1 MRTPHNYRTIT
12 GGRQQGASRKS
23 VLFMARPEGFEPPT
37 LGLEG
42 RCSVHLSYGRPRGL
56 SLGWGPEN
64 DQEVRLTCGAVALL
78 ALAGG
83 RALRC
88 AAIFLVQGVA
98 ARLQPLDEVR
108 IGARPDHAIELR
120 PV

>member
-1 MRTPHNYRTIT
+1 RFPDCSDRSRSTDGNMRRIFRPACRSYRVT
-12 GGRQQGASRKS
+12 GLSRA
-23 VLFMARPEGFEPPT
+23 LLARPEGFEPPT

-64 DQEVRLTCGAVALL
+64 DEEVWLTCGAVALL

-83 RALRC
+83 RALRR
-88 AAIFLVQGVA
+88 APHRIRLSERYRS
-98 ARLQPLDEVR
+98 ARAGWR
-108 IGARPDHAIELR
+108 RGG
-120 PV
+120 

>member
-1 MRTPHNYRTIT
+1 MRRIFRPACRSYQVT
-12 GGRQQGASRKS
+12 GMSRAF
-23 VLFMARPEGFEPPT
+23 LARPEGFEPPT

-64 DQEVRLTCGAVALL
+64 DEEARLTCGAVALL

-83 RALRC
+83 RALRR
-88 AAIFLVQGVA
+88 AAHRIRLSERYRS
-98 ARLQPLDEVR
+98 ARAGWR
-108 IGARPDHAIELR
+108 RGG
-120 PV
+120 